1 MENIENNENISTE
14 EIFSDIKRD
23 YPDVVRL
30 CMEDEDQKIF
40 RIYAADDV
48 LWKIFED
55 WMELVSSIE
64 FNASTAD
71 EEHYLRVIP

>member
-1 MENIENNENISTE
+1 MEKIESNKPVSADD
-14 EIFSDIKRD
+14 IFNDIKKDFPGVER
-23 YPDVVRL
+23 VV
-30 CMEDEDQKIF
+30 MEDEHETVF
-40 RIYAADDV
+40 CIYAADDV

-64 FNASTAD
+64 FNAGTN

>member
-1 MENIENNENISTE
+1 MENIENKENVSTE
-14 EIFSDIKRD
+14 EIFSDVKRD
-23 YPDVVRL
+23 YPDVERL
-30 CMEDEDQKIF
+30 VMEDEDSTVF
-40 RIYAADDV
+40 CIYAPDDV

-64 FNASTAD
+64 FNAGTD